1 VTGDKRGRRIGA
13 GKASRGVAM
22 DREPLVWRE
31 LVHQRLADQLV
42 TKPVA
47 RAGDHQG
54 PRPERDV
61 EQRERLRFRGAGQ
74 RQNAGRIEIVAR
86 QRQAPQHR
94 HRALVQVDEPGGDG
108 VSGRRDERRDARNGA
123 SGELEHE
130 EGVALREI
138 DDPIDDLGIPRRG
151 RARRHER
158 GRIVAIE
165 RAEVALHCPAAP
177 GQPRHPPG
185 EDLGTLTPSAAS
197 TCRAQRLG
205 VRARGLSR
213 RLTAGPVGAGRR
225 D

>member
-1 VTGDKRGRRIGA
+1 VAGAGPPALGGPARDETGSARRRPPGPPPRARRRAARTPPLPRSRSAPERRPDRDRRPPAPGAAASPPCPRPGRRT
-13 GKASRGVAM
+13 
-22 DREPLVWRE
+22 WR
-31 LVHQRLADQLV
+31 R
-42 TKPVA
+42 
-47 RAGDHQG
+47 
-54 PRPERDV
+54 
-61 EQRERLRFRGAGQ
+61 
-74 RQNAGRIEIVAR
+74 
-86 QRQAPQHR
+86 
-94 HRALVQVDEPGGDG
+94 G

-130 EGVALREI
+130 EGAALREI